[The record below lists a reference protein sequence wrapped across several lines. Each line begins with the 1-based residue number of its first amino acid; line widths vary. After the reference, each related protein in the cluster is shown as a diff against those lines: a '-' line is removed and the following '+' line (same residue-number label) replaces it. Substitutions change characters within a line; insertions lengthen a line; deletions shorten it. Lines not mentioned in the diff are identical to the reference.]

1 MSLEDKVAC
10 LRTNCG
16 KEIKARNLVEYLC
29 FKAVKEDYSDSSFP
43 IHQIKILPAAKSK

>member
-29 FKAVKEDYSDSSFP
+29 FKAVKEDYTDSFP
-43 IHQIKILPAAKSK
+43 VPQVNISPPAKSK